1 MKIKSKRGISLVAL
15 LITILVMA
23 ILSAV
28 VVLSA
33 KNSVDNTNV
42 TDFMNDLQ
50 KIQDAAQ
57 NYYMENGVYPFSE
70 NLELS
75 QVQVLEQVGADKR
88 AELREE
94 MELNND
100 YSEDGTESYYIID
113 LSKIDVTQTKRG
125 VKKSGNANDIY
136 IIAKSSGN
144 VYYLD
149 GLETKD
155 NTYFSIT
162 EKAVKL
168 YSINE
173 PLKDDDKDI
182 EEGNTRVTFDYN
194 VSVDDIVTGNATKY
208 KDIKNGSKYGAL
220 PLPTKSHKY
229 KVSYDSNGGRIE
241 NLGDKNTDAIEEYTF
256 GGWYLDSIFSTEI
269 TESSVLNITSN
280 HNLYAKWIKS
290 SDAYVVLPNVVREN
304 YTFKSWY
311 NDKTNEEAGGI
322 GEKLKV
328 DSDVMLVAK
337 WEAIG
342 FTLTVNP
349 GMEKI
354 IGTTNTNKTISA
366 PDSVYEIA
374 YDAQGGSA
382 TRSIDTVARSFEY
395 WSLTGG
401 GSINSV
407 SSNPVIYTYGDTNAT
422 LTANYAEYSN
432 EIVLPDA
439 TKEGYT
445 FDGWYT
451 TPEGGTLVGNSGARY
466 KTNKNIK
473 LYAHYIENAAYKV
486 EHYLENANDD
496 NFVLNKTEDF
506 QGPIGRTVNAKS
518 LSFDGYYYDSSVT
531 GTISSG
537 TVNSNGDLVLKLY
550 YKRNRYSLTFTA
562 VGGRGDINTPGRYK
576 HGQTVEIAANPY
588 VGCEFVKWTSGNN
601 ITIQE
606 PESATTTFVMPKQN
620 VTITANFV
628 TVGYVLTLKPG
639 DTTYVGNYGTSKQ
652 ITAPTTEKYTVTLQY
667 NNGDEDSKVESKKQF
682 ESWTLQG
689 AGRISSTTANP
700 VTYTYA
706 TSNDTLTANYSA
718 NGTEIKLPIPKKA
731 GSTFAGWYAYVDVDG
746 TQQFTKIASAEGY
759 EETGEIPYIPTSD
772 ITLIAMY
779 VANTYTVQVIPS
791 DKKYS
796 EQYGTVIDIDTP
808 ESEKYIVECNANGG
822 SFGIQDGESIY
833 FETLE
838 SHRMLKSWSLVGGG
852 SIESYTEEKLTYKF
866 GDSDAILTAIFSD
879 NFTPVTLPNPTP
891 AEGYSFDGW
900 YSDEELTRKVGGA
913 GDSYTP
919 TSDITLYAK
928 WKKNTYTLTI
938 EPGSIKQTGEYTSEV
953 QVTPPDSVAYTVTL
967 EPNGGTLE
975 ENTVNSYKEFA
986 TWSKTGPGTIINS
999 PETGWTFT
1007 FGAGDTT
1014 LTAKYSDEN
1023 TTVSLPIPEKT
1034 GSTFEG
1040 WYSDS
1045 ALTQRVVKPNEDYKP
1060 TSNITLYA
1068 KYVDGVA
1075 RIGSTVYKTLAD
1087 AIAAVPTNGTKTTI
1101 EILTNIDNKDV
1112 SNVISDTKNIVI
1124 DLEGYTITSSANTLV
1139 NNGTLTISTNGSLES
1154 TGGIALNNTGTAT
1167 LSNFSIKISQ
1177 SGVNAIKNSGTL
1189 TTNSVNIESSTDSS
1203 VVTIYN
1209 TNDMTLNNSAVYSIN
1224 GTAISNIKKL
1234 NLNGSRILNSYV
1246 SEGSDTNYMQV
1257 VLNQSSN
1264 ATLNIVGGEITS
1276 NSTASA
1282 INNISGAKIYLGTED
1297 GNVSITSPSIY
1308 GGEYGIRTQSSEIY
1322 FYDGIVSGSTK
1333 AVDGNVTA
1341 TQTGYKTYT
1350 AINSDNRQ
1358 EMYLIEDRFVNLQL
1372 TTTAGGTVSGGG
1384 MKEAQK
1390 TVTVVATAMDD
1401 YVFIGWYG
1409 QDGTLVSTDAS
1420 YTFTM
1425 PDKSLILNAVFQ
1437 EKYVYLTDATSSTY
1451 KIVDS
1456 EQRIYING
1464 GILDFKIPGAG
1475 YEIVLAAT
1483 NSGASISLK
1492 NEGEESY
1499 KTVVSIS
1506 PGETAVYTT
1515 TDECEIKI
1523 SGIFSVQ
1530 FRLKNSNYAT
1540 IIDSLPMCNVNLYSP
1555 TSSELYKTYQVK
1567 KCTAISLNSEKPT
1580 RSGYD
1585 LLGWSTDPNSTSGV
1599 GTYYITQDTD
1609 LYAIWQIRTLYLEP
1623 NINNYT
1629 LSNGNS
1635 YTGAA
1640 GSNTFVRL
1648 RGDKLTYRINSS
1660 LESSTGINS
1669 SIDVF
1674 SADNWTTGSAV
1685 TTIASGNTS
1694 INSTNIDY
1702 PQDMYLRFRHVTK
1715 NTQFKIGS
1723 DVVPLKHVLDGFES
1737 DGLVFNYD
1745 GRYSER
1751 GRIYSSSTS
1760 TWANTVNNSVPT
1772 TYNLTRGGNYFTF
1785 NGTSSWVN
1793 LGKLSHDSYKD
1804 SFTLEAVFKST
1815 KTQRSAFEC
1824 VMGNFENGGFGI
1836 EIDTNNKICAT
1847 AYIAGAYR
1855 SLEAQNVYNGE
1866 ITKVSYTYDG
1876 NRLCLYING
1885 VLENSLSITGEVKEP
1900 NSNTVMAIGVNP
1912 YGAGQVEN
1920 YDTYLKG
1927 NIYSASF
1934 YNKALTSSQIKSNYE
1949 VSKIHIYGLE

>member
-125 VKKSGNANDIY
+125 VKKSGNANDVY

-229 KVSYDSNGGRIE
+229 KVSYYSNGGRIE

-354 IGTTNTNKTISA
+354 IGATNTNKTISA

-432 EIVLPDA
+432 EIALPDA

-652 ITAPTTEKYTVTLQY
+652 ITAPTTEKYTVTFQY

-975 ENTVNSYKEFA
+975 ESTVNSYKEFA

-1087 AIAAVPTNGTKTTI
+1087 AIAAVPTNGTTETMI
-1101 EILTNIDNKDV
+1101 EILTNIDNKNATNIIP
-1112 SNVISDTKNIVI
+1112 SNKKVGI
-1124 DLEGYTITSSANTLV
+1124 DFRGYTLTSNTDTLV
-1139 NNGTLTISTNGSLES
+1139 NEGKLTIYGGKIES
-1154 TGGIALNNTGTAT
+1154 KGKIALKNSGELLQRGSQLEIVESGTNALYNTGTASFLETSIQDTTDEPTVT
-1167 LSNFSIKISQ
+1167 LY
-1177 SGVNAIKNSGTL
+1177 NSGTL
-1189 TTNSVNIESSTDSS
+1189 NLNHSHVYTVNGTAVENHGKCDTWEINISNSYLSNGSDYKNAQVILNSGNNANLRIQTGKIESSS
-1203 VVTIYN
+1203 VVPAIV
-1209 TNDMTLNNSAVYSIN
+1209 NDSGATLKN
-1224 GTAISNIKKL
+1224 GTDISL
-1234 NLNGSRILNSYV
+1234 SLEVR
-1246 SEGSDTNYMQV
+1246 
-1257 VLNQSSN
+1257 
-1264 ATLNIVGGEITS
+1264 GG
-1276 NSTASA
+1276 
-1282 INNISGAKIYLGTED
+1282 D
-1297 GNVSITSPSIY
+1297 
-1308 GGEYGIRTQSSEIY
+1308 YGIVTSDNSNLDFEGGVVYGKINAIKGTVTQVKSGYKVTTERDNENIEKAY
-1322 FYDGIVSGSTK
+1322 LIVS
-1333 AVDGNVTA
+1333 N
-1341 TQTGYKTYT
+1341 Q
-1350 AINSDNRQ
+1350 
-1358 EMYLIEDRFVNLQL
+1358 VNLKL
-1372 TTTAGGTVSGGG
+1372 DATAGGTVSGAGI
-1384 MKEAQK
+1384 KEVGDS
-1390 TVTVVATAMDD
+1390 VTVVATPLQN
-1401 YVFIGWYG
+1401 YEFIGWYDEVG
-1409 QDGTLVSTDAS
+1409 ALVSTSQNYNFVIPS
-1420 YTFTM
+1420 YNV
-1425 PDKSLILNAVFQ
+1425 SLKAVFQ
-1437 EKYVYLTDATSSTY
+1437 EKYVYLTDATSSEY

-1464 GILDFKIPGAG
+1464 GILDFKIPGDG
-1475 YEIVLAAT
+1475 YEIALAAT

-1523 SGIFSVQ
+1523 SGIFSAQ

-1555 TSSELYKTYQVK
+1555 TSSDLYKTYQVK

-1585 LLGWSTDPNSTSGV
+1585 LLGWSADPNSTRGV

-1623 NINNYT
+1623 NVNNYT

-1660 LESSTGINS
+1660 LESSTGINP

-1702 PQDMYLRFRHVTK
+1702 PQDMYLRFMHVTK

-1760 TWANTVNNSVPT
+1760 TWVNTVNNSVPT
-1772 TYNLTRGGNYFTF
+1772 THNLTRGGNYFTF

-1804 SFTLEAVFKST
+1804 SFTLETVFKST

-1824 VMGNFENGGFGI
+1824 VIGNFETGGFGI
-1836 EIDTNNKICAT
+1836 EIDTNNKISAT

-1866 ITKVSYTYDG
+1866 ITKASFTYDG
-1876 NRLCLYING
+1876 SRLCLYING

-1900 NSNTVMAIGVNP
+1900 ISNTVMAIGVNP
-1912 YGAGQVEN
+1912 SGSDQVEN

-1927 NIYSASF
+1927 NVYSASF

>member
-125 VKKSGNANDIY
+125 VKKSGNANDVY

-682 ESWTLQG
+682 KSWTLQG

-879 NFTPVTLPNPTP
+879 NFTSVTLPNPTP

-1087 AIAAVPTNGTKTTI
+1087 AIAAVPTNGTTETMI
-1101 EILTNIDNKDV
+1101 EILTNIDNKNATNIIP
-1112 SNVISDTKNIVI
+1112 SNKKVGI
-1124 DLEGYTITSSANTLV
+1124 DFRGYTLTSNTDTLV
-1139 NNGTLTISTNGSLES
+1139 NEGKLTIYGGKIES
-1154 TGGIALNNTGTAT
+1154 KGKIALKNSGELLQRGSQLEIVESGTNALYNTGTASFLETSIQDTTDEPTVT
-1167 LSNFSIKISQ
+1167 LY
-1177 SGVNAIKNSGTL
+1177 NSGTL
-1189 TTNSVNIESSTDSS
+1189 NLNHSHVYTVNGTAVENHGKCDTWEINISNSYLSNGSDYKNAQVILNSGNNANLRIQTGKIESSS
-1203 VVTIYN
+1203 VVPAIV
-1209 TNDMTLNNSAVYSIN
+1209 NDSGATLKN
-1224 GTAISNIKKL
+1224 GTDISL
-1234 NLNGSRILNSYV
+1234 SLEVR
-1246 SEGSDTNYMQV
+1246 
-1257 VLNQSSN
+1257 
-1264 ATLNIVGGEITS
+1264 GG
-1276 NSTASA
+1276 
-1282 INNISGAKIYLGTED
+1282 D
-1297 GNVSITSPSIY
+1297 
-1308 GGEYGIRTQSSEIY
+1308 YGIVTSDNSNLDFEGGVVYGKINAIKGTVTQVKSGYKVTTERDNENIEKAY
-1322 FYDGIVSGSTK
+1322 LIVS
-1333 AVDGNVTA
+1333 N
-1341 TQTGYKTYT
+1341 Q
-1350 AINSDNRQ
+1350 
-1358 EMYLIEDRFVNLQL
+1358 VNLKL
-1372 TTTAGGTVSGGG
+1372 DATAGGTVSGAGI
-1384 MKEAQK
+1384 KEVGDS
-1390 TVTVVATAMDD
+1390 VTVVATPLQN
-1401 YVFIGWYG
+1401 YEFIGWYDEVG
-1409 QDGTLVSTDAS
+1409 ALVSTSQNYNFVIPS
-1420 YTFTM
+1420 YNV
-1425 PDKSLILNAVFQ
+1425 SLKAVFQ
-1437 EKYVYLTDATSSTY
+1437 EKYVYLTDATSSEY

-1464 GILDFKIPGAG
+1464 GILDFKIPGDG
-1475 YEIVLAAT
+1475 YEIALAAT

-1492 NEGEESY
+1492 NEGEESF

-1555 TSSELYKTYQVK
+1555 TSSDLYKTYQVK

-1585 LLGWSTDPNSTSGV
+1585 LLGWSADPNSTRGV
-1599 GTYYITQDTD
+1599 GTYYITKDTD

-1629 LSNGNS
+1629 LSNGNL

-1648 RGDKLTYRINSS
+1648 RGDKLTYKLNSS

-1772 TYNLTRGGNYFTF
+1772 THNLTRGGNYFKF

-1804 SFTLEAVFKST
+1804 SFTLETVFKST

-1824 VMGNFENGGFGI
+1824 VIGNFETGGFGI
-1836 EIDTNNKICAT
+1836 EIDTNNKISAT

-1876 NRLCLYING
+1876 SRLCLYING
-1885 VLENSLSITGEVKEP
+1885 VLENSLSITGEVEEP
-1900 NSNTVMAIGVNP
+1900 YFDTVMAIGVNP
-1912 YGAGQVEN
+1912 YGSDQVEN

-1927 NIYSASF
+1927 NVYSASF